1 MSWHY
6 NLMGHPH
13 FLGYLSCVGGPD
25 MDLDLHSSIFITKFV
40 LQTQPGGYSQSW
52 QSVHRWGMFLR
63 RSQGLRQDCSQG
75 PWGSWFASWALS
87 CHCGSC
93 SPTLRSE
100 AEDVVMFEAHWHLT
114 THWLLSRMSSL
125 YTLLTMRPGIYIQNI
140 ISVLD
145 QFPFD
150 QSLCS
155 HSQNLKKGRK
165 KYHWL
170 NIYPQAQYLA
180 ILYMLKLTAYLAAQ
194 SVSLT

>member
-1 MSWHY
+1 MSWHH

-93 SPTLRSE
+93 SPTLQRLK
-100 AEDVVMFEAHWHLT
+100 M
-114 THWLLSRMSSL
+114 LLCLRHTDIWQRTDFSAGCPHFILCLLWGQGYIFKTPSQCW
-125 YTLLTMRPGIYIQNI
+125 TNFLLTR
-140 ISVLD
+140 
-145 QFPFD
+145 
-150 QSLCS
+150 
-155 HSQNLKKGRK
+155 
-165 KYHWL
+165 
-170 NIYPQAQYLA
+170 
-180 ILYMLKLTAYLAAQ
+180 AY
-194 SVSLT
+194 VVTVRI